1 VTPARRVGHSRRR
14 TCYGGAG
21 RPGAGK
27 SAAAGSKG
35 AGDRGSDHEDPTERI
50 QTDDDEEETDMNRN
64 RPDADPRRA
73 RLHVTLT
80 LALAALVLVP
90 ALALAGP
97 GPSGPGRSG
106 AGRDGGLGLGEG
118 VFGPGPFAA
127 GAAGEGPG
135 GGLPPLHRLAF
146 FLDLTADQVT
156 QAQAIFDAA
165 QAEIEPLREAQRP
178 LFEQLRAALD
188 AAEPDPAAVGALV
201 IDLHANRQAIHAVLE
216 GALDEFEA
224 ILTPEQL
231 ERFEVLRDA
240 RRAFGPRHRRHG
252 RG

>member
-1 VTPARRVGHSRRR
+1 
-14 TCYGGAG
+14 
-21 RPGAGK
+21 
-27 SAAAGSKG
+27 
-35 AGDRGSDHEDPTERI
+35 
-50 QTDDDEEETDMNRN
+50 MNRN
-64 RPDADPRRA
+64 RPDAKPRRT
-73 RLHVTLT
+73 RLGVSLT
-80 LALAALVLVP
+80 AALAVLVLAP
-90 ALALAGP
+90 ALALA
-97 GPSGPGRSG
+97 GPGRSG
-106 AGRDGGLGLGEG
+106 AGRDGGFGLGEG

-127 GAAGEGPG
+127 GAEGEGPG
-135 GGLPPLHRLAF
+135 GGLPPLPRLAF

-165 QAEIEPLREAQRP
+165 QAEIQPLREAQRP
-178 LFEQLRAALD
+178 LSEQLRAALD

-240 RRAFGPRHRRHG
+240 RRAFGSRHRRHG